1 MGTFMFYSC
10 SSKDDGPAVDEEK
23 SYVTFEFDANTLISQ
38 TKAVTGDE
46 TPNPTTTLCVDG
58 SIPLSVL
65 IKLNGPGGEIVLPE
79 LSVKSFNAILKT
91 DPYELPSGTYTV
103 MSVTVF
109 NTSNP
114 SQVIYSGVLEGA
126 PFAKFVPDGYFME
139 KQTFEVLKYT
149 KPTVSLYVLCA
160 KNYTATEFGM
170 PKFELNRIEVTCFDL
185 FFNVCDKYS
194 EHFVGEGTINV
205 WSNVNNE
212 PGAILY
218 SDEFGNGN
226 IATICFAD
234 NQEIGDLNE
243 SYFIQVKFNA
253 PYNNFDVLQKI
264 TVADLLNFKA
274 WSYFDTSM
282 NAVHVVLCDPDGPK
296 VVFPGTPIPT
306 SK

>member
-274 WSYFDTSM
+274 WSNFDTSM
-282 NAVHVVLCDPDGPK
+282 NAVHVVLCDPEGPK